1 MVGRMNVNRIKEEMN
16 EKKKEEMNEKKKVE
30 MFKKMKDI
38 MQDLYNLGWYDAID
52 PIYDSFELAKEDMMI
67 DEMFGDGMMRK
78 IFEKEG
84 VEKC

>member
-1 MVGRMNVNRIKEEMN
+1 MNVNRIKKEMN
-16 EKKKEEMNEKKKVE
+16 EKKEEEISEKKVE
-30 MFKKMKDI
+30 MFKKMKSI

-52 PIYDSFELAKEDMMI
+52 PIYDSFKLAKEDMMV
-67 DEMFGDGMMRK
+67 DEIFGDGMMRK

>member
-1 MVGRMNVNRIKEEMN
+1 MNRIKEEMN

-52 PIYDSFELAKEDMMI
+52 PIYDGLKLAKEDMLI
-67 DEMFGDGMMRK
+67 DEAFGDGMMRK

>member
-1 MVGRMNVNRIKEEMN
+1 MNKNRFKKEMN
-16 EKKKEEMNEKKKVE
+16 ENKEEEMREKKVE

-38 MQDLYNLGWYDAID
+38 MNDLYKLGWYDAID
-52 PIYDSFELAKEDMMI
+52 PIYDSFKLAKEDMI
-67 DEMFGDGMMRK
+67 VDEIFGDGMMRK

>member
-1 MVGRMNVNRIKEEMN
+1 MNANRIKKEMN
-16 EKKKEEMNEKKKVE
+16 EKKEEEMREKKVK

-52 PIYDSFELAKEDMMI
+52 PIYDSFKLAKEDMMI
-67 DEMFGDGMMRK
+67 DEIFGDGMMRK

-84 VEKC
+84 VDKC

>member
-1 MVGRMNVNRIKEEMN
+1 MNKNRIKKVMN
-16 EKKKEEMNEKKKVE
+16 EKKEEEMREKKVE

-52 PIYDSFELAKEDMMI
+52 PIYDGFKLAKEDMMV
-67 DEMFGDGMMRK
+67 DEIFGDGMMRK